1 MERAPDPAQE
11 RGDPGWA
18 SEGETPPSIV
28 TLVGK
33 VKFMQPELTLT
44 PQGPQTHDN
53 QTHRHWTPTLEKRG
67 NEVEESVSGTQSLTN
82 LGSDLGSESLRKHV
96 VLSFSICKMGI
107 LK

>member
-1 MERAPDPAQE
+1 M
-11 RGDPGWA
+11 
-18 SEGETPPSIV
+18 